1 MKEYFQ
7 ITFNLLTFFLFCFY
21 TDLAAQESENF
32 DDLIEKTQD
41 GKVKIYLDGV
51 FRISYKDCSKYYLI
65 AEFDDRLFQFKDS
78 LKVFYNNDNLFLT
91 GSYQNGKLNGKFNS
105 FYRNGKKKMEFEYA
119 SGNRTGIWENF
130 SKNGKSIKKV
140 IYKNNNEFL
149 LEQRNELG
157 EIIVENGNGKFI
169 DSLYMSISGS
179 QKSKLTGNVKSGLP
193 DGEWNFY
200 VSNTNYGKEYFENF
214 TFKKGMSISPA
225 LGNELYYSHF
235 NATFTGIIFLER
247 LKIIG
252 PSRCGQK
259 TDIGVNDEFYEKIK
273 KRFYKRK
280 LNESISDNWFLV
292 EIKTGTNKKITDVSI
307 ISKADDK
314 SIGLLKELIFSLK
327 KAITFPYKYK
337 PGYDYFPIV
346 IKNSKIFTPYD
357 KEIELLSYKY

>member
-1 MKEYFQ
+1 
-7 ITFNLLTFFLFCFY
+7 LFCFY
-21 TDLAAQESENF
+21 TDLDAQESENF

-78 LKVFYNNDNLFLT
+78 LKVFYTNDDLFLT

-105 FYRNGKKKMEFEYA
+105 FYKNGEKKMEFEYA
-119 SGNRTGIWENF
+119 LGNRTGIWESF

-149 LEQRNELG
+149 LEQRTELG

-200 VSNTNYGKEYFENF
+200 TANTNYGKEYFENF

-225 LGNELYYSHF
+225 LGNELYYNHF

-252 PSRCGQK
+252 PSRCKQK

-273 KRFYKRK
+273 KRFYKLK
-280 LNESISDNWFLV
+280 LNESIIDSWFLV
-292 EIKTGTNKKITDVSI
+292 EIETGNNKKIIDVSI
-307 ISKADDK
+307 ISKADNE
-314 SIGLLKELIFSLK
+314 SIDLIKELIFSLK
-327 KAITFPYKYK
+327 KAVTFPYKYK
-337 PGYDYFPIV
+337 PGFDYFPIV